1 MSEPLTPDQADRIF
15 KILTDAQDGLS
26 ETDAAAMNARLV
38 LLFAHEIGDCDRL
51 TELCRRANPPGLR
64 AGV

>member
-26 ETDAAAMNARLV
+26 EAADAAMNARLV
-38 LLFAHEIGDCDRL
+38 LLMAHEISDAARI
-51 TELCRRANPPGLR
+51 EALCRLARSISNTS
-64 AGV
+64 